1 MQLRR
6 AMEIVNTQD
15 NNSNIF
21 YKENPVKI
29 LSVDNNIGTAYVET
43 LQGDSR
49 FEVDLEQLSEVE
61 KLGIKSFQVFFL
73 FLVFSIMALV

>member
-15 NNSNIF
+15 NNSNIY

-29 LSVDNNIGTAYVET
+29 LSVDNNIGTAYVKT
-43 LQGDSR
+43 LHGDSR

-61 KLGIKSFQVFFL
+61 K
-73 FLVFSIMALV
+73 

>member
-21 YKENPVKI
+21 YKENPVK
-29 LSVDNNIGTAYVET
+29 NT
-43 LQGDSR
+43 
-49 FEVDLEQLSEVE
+49 
-61 KLGIKSFQVFFL
+61 KC
-73 FLVFSIMALV
+73 

>member
-49 FEVDLEQLSEVE
+49 FEVDLEQLSEGE
-61 KLGIKSFQVFFL
+61 K
-73 FLVFSIMALV
+73 

>member
-29 LSVDNNIGTAYVET
+29 LSVDNHIGTAYGET

-61 KLGIKSFQVFFL
+61 K
-73 FLVFSIMALV
+73 

>member
-29 LSVDNNIGTAYVET
+29 LSVDNNIRTAYVET

-61 KLGIKSFQVFFL
+61 K
-73 FLVFSIMALV
+73 

>member
-49 FEVDLEQLSEVE
+49 FEVDLEQLSELE
-61 KLGIKSFQVFFL
+61 K
-73 FLVFSIMALV
+73 

>member
-6 AMEIVNTQD
+6 AKEIVNTQD

-43 LQGDSR
+43 LQGYSR

-61 KLGIKSFQVFFL
+61 K
-73 FLVFSIMALV
+73 

>member
-43 LQGDSR
+43 LQGDSK

-61 KLGIKSFQVFFL
+61 K
-73 FLVFSIMALV
+73 

>member
-29 LSVDNNIGTAYVET
+29 LGVDNNIGTAYVET

-61 KLGIKSFQVFFL
+61 K
-73 FLVFSIMALV
+73 

>member
-29 LSVDNNIGTAYVET
+29 LSVDNNIGTAYVENFT
-43 LQGDSR
+43 LNLGSNLYIALIRPYLNIR
-49 FEVDLEQLSEVE
+49 FRRIYVRY
-61 KLGIKSFQVFFL
+61 IL
-73 FLVFSIMALV
+73 FRKY

>member
-1 MQLRR
+1 MQLRK

-61 KLGIKSFQVFFL
+61 K
-73 FLVFSIMALV
+73 

>member
-29 LSVDNNIGTAYVET
+29 LSVDMM
-43 LQGDSR
+43 R
-49 FEVDLEQLSEVE
+49 RLSKWRV
-61 KLGIKSFQVFFL
+61 Q
-73 FLVFSIMALV
+73 

>member
-21 YKENPVKI
+21 YKENSVKI

-43 LQGDSR
+43 R
-49 FEVDLEQLSEVE
+49 
-61 KLGIKSFQVFFL
+61 KFFKNPTKEN
-73 FLVFSIMALV
+73 

>member
-29 LSVDNNIGTAYVET
+29 LSVVNNIGTAYVET

-61 KLGIKSFQVFFL
+61 K
-73 FLVFSIMALV
+73 

>member
-49 FEVDLEQLSEVE
+49 FEVDLEQLSQVE
-61 KLGIKSFQVFFL
+61 K
-73 FLVFSIMALV
+73 

>member
-21 YKENPVKI
+21 YKENPVQI

-61 KLGIKSFQVFFL
+61 K
-73 FLVFSIMALV
+73 

>member
-21 YKENPVKI
+21 YKENQV
-29 LSVDNNIGTAYVET
+29 NI
-43 LQGDSR
+43 R
-49 FEVDLEQLSEVE
+49 
-61 KLGIKSFQVFFL
+61 I
-73 FLVFSIMALV
+73 

>member
-61 KLGIKSFQVFFL
+61 KYIL
-73 FLVFSIMALV
+73 

>member
-21 YKENPVKI
+21 YKENSVKI

-43 LQGDSR
+43 LQGESR

-61 KLGIKSFQVFFL
+61 K
-73 FLVFSIMALV
+73 

>member
-21 YKENPVKI
+21 YQENPVTI

-61 KLGIKSFQVFFL
+61 K
-73 FLVFSIMALV
+73 

>member
-21 YKENPVKI
+21 YKESPVKI

-49 FEVDLEQLSEVE
+49 FEVDLEQLGEVE
-61 KLGIKSFQVFFL
+61 K
-73 FLVFSIMALV
+73 

>member
-61 KLGIKSFQVFFL
+61 K
-73 FLVFSIMALV
+73 

>member
-15 NNSNIF
+15 NYSNIF

-61 KLGIKSFQVFFL
+61 K
-73 FLVFSIMALV
+73 

>member
-21 YKENPVKI
+21 YKENQKI
-29 LSVDNNIGTAYVET
+29 IKKSVFIY
-43 LQGDSR
+43 
-49 FEVDLEQLSEVE
+49 
-61 KLGIKSFQVFFL
+61 
-73 FLVFSIMALV
+73 

>member
-6 AMEIVNTQD
+6 AMGIVNTQD

-21 YKENPVKI
+21 YKDNPVKI

-61 KLGIKSFQVFFL
+61 K
-73 FLVFSIMALV
+73 

>member
-15 NNSNIF
+15 NNTNIF

-61 KLGIKSFQVFFL
+61 K
-73 FLVFSIMALV
+73 

>member
-29 LSVDNNIGTAYVET
+29 LSIDNNIGTAYVET

-61 KLGIKSFQVFFL
+61 K
-73 FLVFSIMALV
+73 